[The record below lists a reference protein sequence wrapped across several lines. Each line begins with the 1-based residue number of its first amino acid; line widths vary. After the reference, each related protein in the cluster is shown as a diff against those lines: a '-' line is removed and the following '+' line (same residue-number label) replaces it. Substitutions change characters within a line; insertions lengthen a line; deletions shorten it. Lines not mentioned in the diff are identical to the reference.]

1 MSPFP
6 QNWPEDIVPV
16 QRGGTASLTVKVHSI
31 DMKATVAS
39 QVDAIEGALEAAYRL
54 MQFASL
60 LSDFE
65 ESVEEAV
72 DK

>member
-1 MSPFP
+1 
-6 QNWPEDIVPV
+6 
-16 QRGGTASLTVKVHSI
+16 
-31 DMKATVAS
+31 MKATVAS